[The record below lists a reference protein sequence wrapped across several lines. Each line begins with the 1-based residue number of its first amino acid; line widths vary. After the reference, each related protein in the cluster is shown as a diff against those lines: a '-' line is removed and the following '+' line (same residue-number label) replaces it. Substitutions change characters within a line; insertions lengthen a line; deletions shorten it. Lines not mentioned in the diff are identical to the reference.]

1 MRRRI
6 ALLLLATAA
15 ALAGCKDAPAPAGS
29 APPSKTGSASAV
41 SLDAIAA
48 QAKGFSVGPAM
59 SARVV
64 YVFFDPQ
71 CPHCA
76 ALWNNA
82 KPLKA
87 QARFVWIPVSLL
99 NTNST
104 VQGATLL
111 AASDPVAAMDG
122 HEASLLAKRGG
133 IAPGG
138 DYEQH
143 KPALARNT
151 ELFNSFG
158 FSSVPTIV
166 AKHPQTGTVL
176 TREGALPTPELAQLL
191 GLGS

>member
-1 MRRRI
+1 MSMRAA
-6 ALLLLATAA
+6 ALLVAVA
-15 ALAGCKDAPAPAGS
+15 ALAGCKDAAAPAG
-29 APPSKTGSASAV
+29 APAKEAPSTAV
-41 SLDAIAA
+41 SLDAIAS

-82 KPLKA
+82 KPLRS

-99 NTNST
+99 NANST
-104 VQGATLL
+104 IQGATLL
-111 AASDPVAAMDG
+111 AAPDPVTAMDG
-122 HEASLLAKRGG
+122 HEASLLAQRGG
-133 IAPGG
+133 IAPGP
-138 DYEQH
+138 DYEKH

-151 ELFNSFG
+151 ELFNSYG
-158 FSSVPTIV
+158 FASVPTIV
-166 AKHPQTGTVL
+166 ARNAQTGAVV

-191 GLGS
+191 GLQAS